1 MMRYI
6 TVDGGTSNTRVMLV
20 QNGQIEDIVRIPFG
34 ARAGIE
40 NATALRTAIRDGI
53 SELLVRHK
61 LKEADIERILASGM
75 ITSEFGLC
83 NLPHIC
89 APAGIAELHAQ
100 LHEVVLEDISP
111 IPFVFIRGVKTV
123 GTSVADTDMMRG
135 EETELMGVIDEG
147 GEKSLYVLPGS
158 HSKLIETDAS
168 GKILRFSTMLTGEMI
183 GALATDTILKD
194 AVDLSIRTYDA
205 QMLLAGCRYAM
216 ENGLNEA
223 LFKVRILKNLFQK
236 DAMESYSFFL
246 GAVLSAEIKIILA
259 SPIRRVVIGGKSQIK
274 RATAELVQALS
285 DKETVTVSDTDVD
298 SSATRGAIRIY
309 EYRA

>member
-83 NLPHIC
+83 NLPHTC

-135 EETELMGVIDEG
+135 E
-147 GEKSLYVLPGS
+147 
-158 HSKLIETDAS
+158 
-168 GKILRFSTMLTGEMI
+168 
-183 GALATDTILKD
+183 
-194 AVDLSIRTYDA
+194 
-205 QMLLAGCRYAM
+205 
-216 ENGLNEA
+216 
-223 LFKVRILKNLFQK
+223 
-236 DAMESYSFFL
+236 
-246 GAVLSAEIKIILA
+246 
-259 SPIRRVVIGGKSQIK
+259 
-274 RATAELVQALS
+274 
-285 DKETVTVSDTDVD
+285 
-298 SSATRGAIRIY
+298 
-309 EYRA
+309 

>member
-40 NATALRTAIRDGI
+40 NATALRTAIRDEI

-111 IPFVFIRGVKTV
+111 SPFVFIRGVKTV

-298 SSATRGAIRIY
+298 SSAARGAIRIY